1 MAKRKS
7 KATVNRKK
15 PEIGDFVEIELIDSG
30 ATWGK
35 SLEGPQDLAL
45 SRLRWAGYLVRQ
57 DKEIT
62 AVDTGGTVD
71 DKNYSKRHDYHVAWT
86 PSVRQVRLIKKC
98 RKNRR

>member
-1 MAKRKS
+1 MAKS
-7 KATVNRKK
+7 KTSKVRQKPK
-15 PEIGDFVEIELIDSG
+15 PEIGDFVEVELIDSG

-35 SLEGPQDLAL
+35 SLDSPQDLAL

-62 AVDTGGTVD
+62 AVDSGGTVAD
-71 DKNYSKRHDYHVAWT
+71 ENYSKRHEYHVAWT
-86 PSVRQVRLIKKC
+86 PSVREVNLIKKR